1 MTGIETLLYIL
12 NRFILIVG
20 GGALLILLFKG
31 VRFISWKLANKRY
44 KKESTLSH
52 HSKTVYCG
60 RHQFK
65 ISIRT
70 VNGRSTVSV
79 INTEG
84 DYPALSQDLP
94 YDKGILLYK
103 DLKFKAIGDGT
114 SLIHYV
120 NSQTYRPRRKP

>member
-1 MTGIETLLYIL
+1 MTGIETLLYVL
-12 NRFILIVG
+12 NRFILLVG

-31 VRFISWKLANKRY
+31 IRFISWKLANRRY
-44 KKESTLSH
+44 KKQSTLSH

-70 VNGRSTVSV
+70 VNGNSTVSV

-84 DYPALSQDLP
+84 DYPALSYDLP
-94 YDKGILLYK
+94 YNSGVALYK
-103 DLKFKAIGDGT
+103 ELKFKALGDGT
-114 SLIHYV
+114 DLIHHI
-120 NSQTYRPRRKP
+120 NSKTYRPRRKP

>member
-1 MTGIETLLYIL
+1 MTGAETFIYVL
-12 NRFILIVG
+12 NRLVLLIG

-31 VRFISWKLANKRY
+31 IRFVSWKLANRRY
-44 KKESTLSH
+44 KKQSTLSH

-60 RHQFK
+60 CHQFK

-70 VNGRSTVSV
+70 VNGRSTVSI

-103 DLKFKAIGDGT
+103 DLKFKSLGDGT
-114 SLIHYV
+114 DLIYYI
-120 NSQTYRPRRKP
+120 NSKTYRPRRKP